1 MRKRSMESMGE
12 SQKRK
17 KETIP
22 MRQRSTG
29 SDTIK
34 YLKEKYEKD
43 LEFKKDDLELKK

>member
-1 MRKRSMESMGE
+1 MESVGE

-17 KETIP
+17 KETTP
-22 MRQRSTG
+22 KQQRSTG

-43 LEFKKDDLELKK
+43 LEFKKDDLELKEK